1 MSLRPPLPRP
11 RKGKK
16 PPARPSGKKPP
27 AKPPAPGQKC

>member
-16 PPARPSGKKPP
+16 RPAPPGGKTPP
-27 AKPPAPGQKC
+27 AKPPASGGKC

>member
-16 PPARPSGKKPP
+16 HPARPTGKKPP
-27 AKPPAPGQKC
+27 ATPPTPGQKC